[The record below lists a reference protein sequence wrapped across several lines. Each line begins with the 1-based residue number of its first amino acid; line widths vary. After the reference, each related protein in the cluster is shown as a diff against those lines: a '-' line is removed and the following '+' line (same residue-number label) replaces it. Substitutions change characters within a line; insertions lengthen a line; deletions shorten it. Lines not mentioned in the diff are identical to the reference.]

1 MSLESTARLNT
12 LWSRLLVEELSR
24 CGLEFVCISPGSRST
39 PLTAAVAAGA
49 CIESTIWLDE
59 RGAAFHAL
67 GRARATGRPTA
78 LICTSGTAVANY
90 LPAVIEASQDGVPLV
105 VITADRPPESLDAGA
120 NQAIRQ
126 PGIFGDYLRWSFTL
140 PTPDAAVSG
149 RLVLSTVDQA
159 LHRALGPPAGP
170 VHINCMFREPLEP
183 GGSESWP
190 EDLPLRWRQGYE
202 PLTSYARAEATPDA
216 GSLDRVVAVLTAA
229 RRGLLVIGSLVLE
242 CERAAAAA
250 LAERLGWP
258 VAADIRSGLRLGA
271 GPENIVHHI
280 DQLLLSER
288 LRAAFAPDVVL
299 HLGGQP
305 ISRRL
310 TQALSALP
318 DAVLISVQEHPCRHD
333 PEHRIAYRLQA
344 DLNRFCAL
352 LIERIAPGATAAA
365 GAWSAGLHEAAALAG
380 AAIDDFVAA
389 APFGEI
395 AAARIVSREIP
406 AGHGLFLGNSMP
418 IRDMEMFA
426 GTSGP
431 RSPVAANRG
440 ASGIDGV
447 VSTAA
452 GFACGLG
459 QPATLMIGDLSLL
472 HDLTALIHLR
482 ALPQPL
488 IIVVLNNGGGGIFH
502 FLPIGRRVDLLDPW
516 FTAPHDVDL
525 AGIRALFG
533 IPCHRPVTAAEFTA
547 VYREACASRAPAII
561 EVCTDRS
568 ENLAAHRL
576 LGEAIVAAI
585 EGRNPPVKRSTAQ
598 TPAV

>member
-1 MSLESTARLNT
+1 MSRASTARLNT
-12 LWSRLLVEELSR
+12 LWGRLLVEELSR
-24 CGLEFVCISPGSRST
+24 CGVAFVCVSPGSRST
-39 PLTAAVAAGA
+39 PLTAAVAGSGVIASA
-49 CIESTIWLDE
+49 IWLDE

-67 GRARATGRPTA
+67 GRARATGRPAA

-90 LPAVIEASQDGVPLV
+90 LPAVIEAAQDGVPLV
-105 VITADRPPESLDAGA
+105 VVTADRPPELIDAGA

-126 PGIFGDYLRWSFTL
+126 PGLFGDYVRWSFTL
-140 PTPDAAVSG
+140 PAPDADITS

-183 GGSESWP
+183 AGEEPWP
-190 EDLPLRWRQGYE
+190 EDLPLRWRQGDE
-202 PLTSYARAEATPDA
+202 PLTDYARAVAAPDA
-216 GSLDRVVAVLTAA
+216 GCLERVVATLSAA

-242 CERAAAAA
+242 CERVAATA

-258 VAADIRSGLRLGA
+258 LAADIRSGLRLGA
-271 GPENIVHHI
+271 GVVNRVPYI
-280 DQLLLSER
+280 DQLLLSAR
-288 LRAAFAPDVVL
+288 QRAAFAPDVVL

-305 ISRRL
+305 TSKRL

-318 DAVLISVQEHPCRHD
+318 DTVVISVQNHPFRHD
-333 PEHRIAYRLQA
+333 PAHRITHRLQSNL
-344 DLNRFCAL
+344 DRFCAL
-352 LIERIAPGATAAA
+352 LTGQLAPGATAAA
-365 GAWSAGLHEAAALAG
+365 GAWGAGLREASALAG

-431 RSPVAANRG
+431 RPEVAANRG

-459 QPATLMIGDLSLL
+459 RPTTLMIGDLSLL
-472 HDLTALIHLR
+472 HDLTALVHLR

-488 IIVVLNNGGGGIFH
+488 VIVLLNNGGGGIFQ
-502 FLPIGRRVDLLDPW
+502 FLPIAGHPDLLDPW
-516 FTAPHDVDL
+516 FTAPHDVEF
-525 AGIRALFG
+525 AGIQRLFG
-533 IPCHRPVTAAEFTA
+533 IPWHRPATAVEFAA
-547 VYREACASRAPAII
+547 VYRAACASGASTLI
-561 EVCTDRS
+561 EVRTDRV
-568 ENLAAHRL
+568 ENLAAHRA
-576 LGEAIVAAI
+576 LGAAIVAALDTP
-585 EGRNPPVKRSTAQ
+585 R
-598 TPAV
+598 PAVAP